1 VYCIPAICVEV
12 GLALLTIIHIRNLAT
27 EDRVY
32 PNFKFGLGSAVLI
45 CTKSNFPSVGLWG
58 MIDAIFFLSGPSFV
72 YYSYFFFFKKKIP
85 LNLYD
90 QHV

>member
-1 VYCIPAICVEV
+1 
-12 GLALLTIIHIRNLAT
+12 
-27 EDRVY
+27 
-32 PNFKFGLGSAVLI
+32 LGSAVLI

-72 YYSYFFFFKKKIP
+72 YYSYFFFFLKKIP